1 MTNGIPIK
9 LLHEATNFVV
19 GIELNTGDSFRGT
32 LKYVE
37 DNMNCFLSNV
47 VQTKANGEK
56 TQFDSAYVRGS
67 NILYF
72 DLPEMLLNAHL
83 FKTGE
88 TQVKKKFS
96 GKLRRTFM
104 TVKVRKQAK

>member
-1 MTNGIPIK
+1 MSNGIPIK

-19 GIELNTGDSFRGT
+19 EIHLNTGDSYRGT

-37 DNMNCFLSNV
+37 DNMNCWLTNV
-47 VQTKANGEK
+47 VHTQKDGQQIKFDK
-56 TQFDSAYVRGS
+56 TYVRGS

-72 DLPEMLLNAHL
+72 DLPEMLLNARL

-88 TQVKKKFS
+88 TEVKKKYS

-104 TVKVRKQAK
+104 TVKVRKQSK